1 MWPCRNTC
9 ASVRSAR
16 VRTTADARSIHSGG
30 ATRKRISRGGRRFS
44 RLVQGAATAAVQQRL
59 DQAVS
64 GAEMIGDR
72 GDVDMG
78 MTGDCRQRQALGPRR
93 AAGAGVRHPGSRAL
107 LQLPSAPE
115 GPVLVCFMMST
126 THRGLLYRS
135 HPRRA
140 HASTKSEA
148 DRRPKSRPCLA
159 TSATDGEQSIPT
171 KGLSTVFSD
180 FVEFLDASNCL
191 IYLHLRLHC
200 SSKAPAGARP
210 RPVKKS
216 YPRGFRPAVQALRA
230 SGRCS
235 H

>member
-78 MTGDCRQRQALGPRR
+78 MTGDCRQRQALGPVAR
-93 AAGAGVRHPGSRAL
+93 
-107 LQLPSAPE
+107 QE
-115 GPVLVCFMMST
+115 LVCGIQDRGRSSSSRQ
-126 THRGLLYRS
+126 HWRGLCLYVS
-135 HPRRA
+135 
-140 HASTKSEA
+140 
-148 DRRPKSRPCLA
+148 
-159 TSATDGEQSIPT
+159 
-171 KGLSTVFSD
+171 
-180 FVEFLDASNCL
+180 
-191 IYLHLRLHC
+191 
-200 SSKAPAGARP
+200 
-210 RPVKKS
+210 
-216 YPRGFRPAVQALRA
+216 
-230 SGRCS
+230 
-235 H
+235 